1 MIVVERLASVYQ
13 EVFLRSKSQRSVF
26 ENARVILGYAA
37 RIDRYSVDVVI
48 VGFTKP
54 RDAERRVKAAAECQ
68 DDGHGGKYAEEKEA
82 PFVGAR
88 KQRIGLAEV
97 AAVGSRHFDGPYNM
111 SAPSRALPMS
121 DAAIE
126 QDIRVRTAG
135 VAVWKMKG
143 RTGELTSDLVAIEDP
158 LEIRL
163 VTTGPEGIVERR
175 LAVTMRTPGN
185 DVELALG
192 FLSAEGIIRTFN
204 DVERVRHSAT
214 TANVLTVTLRAAPI
228 VDTTRLLR
236 YSFTSSSCGVCGK
249 TSLEALDLMR
259 PVELNKREGYL
270 DPEVIG
276 RLPGALRDAQP
287 VFERT
292 GGLHA
297 AGLANEE
304 CVILDTREDVGR
316 HNAVDK
322 LVGSL
327 MMRDGLPCS
336 QGILVVS
343 GRASFELVQKALV
356 AGFPVM
362 AAVGAPSSLAV
373 ELARS
378 SGMTLCGFVRGRR
391 FNVYTHPGRLRGTPK
406 NSKGDGHETQNIGQ
420 FAASSADAI

>member
-1 MIVVERLASVYQ
+1 
-13 EVFLRSKSQRSVF
+13 
-26 ENARVILGYAA
+26 
-37 RIDRYSVDVVI
+37 
-48 VGFTKP
+48 
-54 RDAERRVKAAAECQ
+54 
-68 DDGHGGKYAEEKEA
+68 
-82 PFVGAR
+82 
-88 KQRIGLAEV
+88 
-97 AAVGSRHFDGPYNM
+97 
-111 SAPSRALPMS
+111 
-121 DAAIE
+121 
-126 QDIRVRTAG
+126 
-135 VAVWKMKG
+135 MKG
-143 RTGELTSDLVAIEDP
+143 HRGELTSDLVAIEDP

-192 FLSAEGIIRTFN
+192 FLNAEGIIRKFN

-214 TANVLTVTLRAAPI
+214 TANVLTVTLRAASI

-249 TSLEALDLMR
+249 TSLEALNLTR
-259 PVELNKREGYL
+259 PAELNKREGYL
-270 DPEVIG
+270 DTEVIG
-276 RLPGALRDAQP
+276 RLPEALRDAQP
-287 VFERT
+287 IFERT

-304 CVILDTREDVGR
+304 GNILDTREDIGR

-327 MMRDGLPCS
+327 LIRNGLPCS

-391 FNVYTHPGRLRGTPK
+391 FNVYTHPGRLRGAPK
-406 NSKGDGHETQNIGQ
+406 NSKEDGHETQNIGQ
-420 FAASSADAI
+420 FATSSPDAI